1 MIKKILSFIEKHE
14 VLLVILCGAVLMR
27 IPSLFEPSRYAD
39 EDIYLTIGR
48 AMRRGLLLYR
58 DIYDNKTPLI
68 YVVAMIAGNVMW
80 FRFILMIWNLV
91 NVALIWGIAKK
102 LLSNKWGVIMTT
114 VLFAIFTTLPLLEGE
129 VANGEVFMIMPV
141 AGAIYLILSKTGHL
155 VEKRISYLWA
165 GLLWS
170 MAFLFKS
177 PPLVELFGLFL
188 FLTVYLASSFR
199 DFIRRLFDQRL
210 WLLGIGFLI
219 PVLGSVLFFYGNGVG
234 GLYLQSALLQ
244 NFSYLSSWG
253 GVQTSSGASLLS
265 GGLATRALV
274 MLAVLALIWA
284 FRKKLGNNFG
294 LIAIW
299 TITAIFGA
307 FLSGRP
313 YPHYLIEV
321 VGPMALLISFVL
333 FQASV
338 YRTLLG
344 IFIALLLVFGV
355 VRYEF
360 WYYKSLGYYQNFVS
374 YVFGQK
380 SKEQFYNFWG
390 SNVMRNYE
398 VAAFIDRIT
407 SANERIFVW
416 GTEPALYV
424 ISDRVPAVKY
434 VVSYH
439 ILDFSAQGE
448 VGESFAKERPRV
460 IVVAKNESGK
470 FSELFGIINANYAL
484 AGTFGDLLV
493 YLRLK

>member
-1 MIKKILSFIEKHE
+1 MMGLVMKKILSFIEKHE
-14 VLLVILCGAVLMR
+14 VLLVILCGVMLMR
-27 IPSLFEPSRYAD
+27 LPSLFEPSRYAD

-91 NVALIWGIAKK
+91 SVGLIWGVAKK
-102 LLSNKWGVIMTT
+102 LLSNKWGVILAT
-114 VLFAIFTTLPLLEGE
+114 VLFAVFTTLPLLEGE
-129 VANGEVFMIMPV
+129 IANGEVFMIMPV
-141 AGAIYLILSKTGHL
+141 AGAIYLILTKTGHL
-155 VEKRISYLWA
+155 VEKKINYLWA

-170 MAFLFKS
+170 VAFLFKS
-177 PPLVELFGLFL
+177 PPLIELFGLF
-188 FLTVYLASSFR
+188 FFMTIYLAGSLRDLFR
-199 DFIRRLFDQRL
+199 RFFDLRL

-219 PVLGSVLFFYGNGVG
+219 PALASVVYFFWRGIG
-234 GLYLQSALLQ
+234 GLYLRSALLQ
-244 NFSYLSSWG
+244 NFGYLSSWDG
-253 GVQTSSGASLLS
+253 GKGD
-265 GGLATRALV
+265 GLITRGLV
-274 MLAVLALIWA
+274 MLAILALIWA

-299 TITAIFGA
+299 VITAIFGA

-333 FQASV
+333 FQTTIYTALFGVAIAS
-338 YRTLLG
+338 LL
-344 IFIALLLVFGV
+344 AFGV
-355 VRYEF
+355 VRYKF
-360 WYYKSLGYYQNFVS
+360 WYYQSLPYYQNFVS

-390 SNVMRNYE
+390 DDVTRNYE
-398 VAAFIDRIT
+398 AAAFVDQIT
-407 SANERIFVW
+407 TPNDRIFVW

-424 ISDRVPAVKY
+424 IGNRAPAVKY

-448 VGESFAKERPRV
+448 IGESLAKERPKV
-460 IVVAKNESGK
+460 IVVIKSEPGK
-470 FSELFGIINANYAL
+470 FSELSGIIDANYAL

>member
-1 MIKKILSFIEKHE
+1 MIKKVLSFIEKHE
-14 VLLVILCGAVLMR
+14 VLLVILCGVALMR
-27 IPSLFEPSRYAD
+27 LPSLFEPSRYAD

-91 NVALIWGIAKK
+91 NVSLFWGVAKK
-102 LLSNKWGVIMTT
+102 LLSNKRGVIMTT
-114 VLFAIFTTLPLLEGE
+114 VLFAVFTTLPLLEGE
-129 VANGEVFMIMPV
+129 IANGEVFMIMPV
-141 AGAIYLILSKTGHL
+141 TAAIYLILAKTGHL
-155 VEKRISYLWA
+155 AEKKINYLWA

-170 MAFLFKS
+170 VAFLFKS
-177 PPLVELFGLFL
+177 PPLVELFGLF
-188 FLTVYLASSFR
+188 FFMTIYLAESFR
-199 DFIRRLFDQRL
+199 DLIRRFFDLRL
-210 WLLGIGFLI
+210 WLLGIGFLVPI
-219 PVLGSVLFFYGNGVG
+219 LASVLYFFANGIG
-234 GLYLQSALLQ
+234 GLYLRSALLQ

-253 GVQTSSGASLLS
+253 GEKGDSMT
-265 GGLATRALV
+265 TRALV
-274 MLAVLALIWA
+274 MVAVLALVWML
-284 FRKKLGNNFG
+284 RKKLGNNFG

-299 TITAIFGA
+299 AITAIFGS

-321 VGPMALLISFVL
+321 VGPVALLIGFVL
-333 FQASV
+333 FQTSV

-344 IFIALLLVFGV
+344 ILVVLLLALGI
-355 VRYEF
+355 VRYKF
-360 WYYKSLGYYQNFVS
+360 WYYKSLPYYQNFVS

-390 SNVMRNYE
+390 DNVTRNHE
-398 VAAFIDRIT
+398 AAAFIDQIT
-407 SANERIFVW
+407 SANERVFVW

-424 ISDRVPAVKY
+424 ISDRIPAVKY

-439 ILDFSAQGE
+439 IIEFSAQGE
-448 VGESFAKERPRV
+448 VGERLAKERPKI
-460 IVVAKNESGK
+460 IVVDRSEPGK
-470 FSELFGIINANYAL
+470 FGELYGIINENYAL

-493 YLRLK
+493 YLRIK

>member
-1 MIKKILSFIEKHE
+1 MMGLVMKKILSFIEKHE
-14 VLLVILCGAVLMR
+14 VLLVILCGVMLMR
-27 IPSLFEPSRYAD
+27 LPGLFEPSRYAD

-91 NVALIWGIAKK
+91 SVGLIWGVAKK
-102 LLSNKWGVIMTT
+102 LLSNKWGVTLAT
-114 VLFAIFTTLPLLEGE
+114 VLFAVFTTLPLLEGE
-129 VANGEVFMIMPV
+129 IANGEVFMIMPV
-141 AGAIYLILSKTGHL
+141 AGAIYLVLSKTGNL
-155 VEKRISYLWA
+155 VEKKINYLWA

-170 MAFLFKS
+170 VAFLFKS
-177 PPLVELFGLFL
+177 PPLIELFGLF
-188 FLTVYLASSFR
+188 FFMTIYLAGSLRDLFR
-199 DFIRRLFDQRL
+199 RFFDLRL
-210 WLLGIGFLI
+210 WLLGIGFLV
-219 PVLGSVLFFYGNGVG
+219 PVLVSVVYFFWRGIG
-234 GLYLQSALLQ
+234 GLYLRSALLQ
-244 NFSYLSSWG
+244 NFGYLSSWDG
-253 GVQTSSGASLLS
+253 GKGD
-265 GGLATRALV
+265 GLITRGLV
-274 MLAVLALIWA
+274 MLAILALIWA

-299 TITAIFGA
+299 AITAIFGA

-313 YPHYLIEV
+313 YPHYLIEA

-333 FQASV
+333 FQTTIYTALFGVAIAS
-338 YRTLLG
+338 LL
-344 IFIALLLVFGV
+344 AFGV
-355 VRYEF
+355 VRYKF
-360 WYYKSLGYYQNFVS
+360 WYYQSLPYYQNFVS

-390 SNVMRNYE
+390 DNVTRNYE
-398 VAAFIDRIT
+398 AAAFVDQITAPNDRL
-407 SANERIFVW
+407 FVW

-424 ISDRVPAVKY
+424 IGNRAPAVKY

-448 VGESFAKERPRV
+448 IGESLAKERPKV
-460 IVVAKNESGK
+460 IVVIKNEPGK
-470 FSELFGIINANYAL
+470 FSELSGIIDANYAL
-484 AGTFGDLLV
+484 AGTFGELLV